1 MDSYTPDR
9 VINGTFGECWIDD
22 DYMAEATALEATVKL
37 DTTEVTRTGTLE
49 KGYKVTGITCSGT
62 VKLNKV
68 SSYMLNKIGSNLK
81 AGKATRATI
90 ITNIEDPE
98 AFGAE
103 RIRLDDV
110 VFTEIK
116 LADGEA
122 GKLLEESI
130 PFSFSGW
137 EVLDSIDV

>member
-1 MDSYTPDR
+1 
-9 VINGTFGECWIDD
+9 
-22 DYMAEATALEATVKL
+22 
-37 DTTEVTRTGTLE
+37 
-49 KGYKVTGITCSGT
+49 
-62 VKLNKV
+62 
-68 SSYMLNKIGSNLK
+68 MLNKIGSNLK

-116 LADGEA
+116 LADWEA

>member
-1 MDSYTPDR
+1 M
-9 VINGTFGECWIDD
+9 
-22 DYMAEATALEATVKL
+22 
-37 DTTEVTRTGTLE
+37 
-49 KGYKVTGITCSGT
+49 TGITCSGT

-116 LADGEA
+116 LADWEA